1 MNGYSRRHFTNTAL
15 LRELASHLS
24 QDRSTTAMLL
34 ADLAEV
40 DARKLYVPAAYPS
53 MFRYC
58 VHELHMSEDEAY
70 KRIQAARAARQFP
83 AIYPAVA
90 DGRLHLTAVVLLAPH
105 LTVDTAEG
113 LLAAAAHKSKAAIE
127 RLLAERFPQPDLP
140 TVVRAITQTVVADRL
155 ALVPAEGAA
164 PQLVPEPVVP
174 SAASNAVVQTGA
186 PPQPLPPRARIA
198 PLAPGRFAL
207 QVTITGNAHDLLR
220 QAQALLGHAV
230 PSGDVA
236 EVIER
241 ALMLLVEKLEQQKFA
256 KCARTRRS
264 HGTAHPRYIPAE
276 VKRAVFNRDRGQ
288 CTFVGE
294 NGKRCESRTRL
305 EYDHIEA
312 VARGGRATVAGIRLL
327 CRTHNQHAAECVFGQ
342 AFMDGRRE
350 QGRSR
355 GRRHEAMPG
364 APG

>member
-1 MNGYSRRHFTNTAL
+1 MTSYSL
-15 LRELASHLS
+15 SHLS
-24 QDRSTTAMLL
+24 NCALLHNVTQLVTQDRTTTAALL
-34 ADLAEV
+34 AHLAEV
-40 DARKLYVPAAYPS
+40 DARKLYVPAACAS
-53 MFRYC
+53 MFVYC
-58 VHELHMSEDEAY
+58 VRELRMSEDEAY
-70 KRIQAARAARQFP
+70 KRISVARIARQFP
-83 AIYPAVA
+83 GVFPMLA
-90 DGRLHLTAVVLLAPH
+90 DGRLSQTTALLLAPH
-105 LTVDTAEG
+105 LSPDNADD
-113 LLAAAAHKSKAAIE
+113 LLAAATHKTKSE
-127 RLLAERFPQPDLP
+127 VELLLAQRFPRPDLP
-140 TVVRAITQTVVADRL
+140 TLLRPVPPAVPTPRLDQPSVADPGVLL
-155 ALVPAEGAA
+155 APERVGPA
-164 PQLVPEPVVP
+164 VP
-174 SAASNAVVQTGA
+174 SESPLLPA
-186 PPQPLPPRARIA
+186 PVIQPLPPRARIA

-207 QVTITGNAHDLLR
+207 QVTITGTAHDLLR

-241 ALMLLVEKLEQQKFA
+241 ALTLLVEKLEQQKFA

-264 HGTAHPRYIPAE
+264 HGTANPRYIPAE
-276 VKRAVFNRDRGQ
+276 VKRAVFKRDRGQ

-327 CRTHNQHAAECVFGQ
+327 CRTHNQHAAERVFGQ

-355 GRRHEAMPG
+355 GRQHEAMPG